1 MLFCFCYTLFH
12 GQVLYRNPS
21 HLVGASGAPM
31 AALSSPPAAM
41 LSDDETQG
49 SGQST
54 PPYKV
59 PPKELTKDHVYFHI
73 SRIRYKNY
81 VMVNPY
87 SEKAHRLVHR
97 VMVYKKAESKW
108 VYSAQIPYLFLGR
121 LVGEKELIELDYN
134 DYFGIPRAP
143 AILDSQD
150 SMSSS
155 KSEKSEKEESEEPQQ
170 LAPQAAAAEPESCTL
185 CGEDFTPIQEEEM
198 SQEHFDL
205 LPFVVGKCGHKI
217 CRSCW
222 RKTSSMVLNNAA
234 PGYGEYNVLCDASCP
249 LCKGPVD
256 LVSKDRENILRQ
268 WHEEGNGNDEF
279 PEGMEDWDSGD
290 EDDDQEDE
298 DYDQQNGA
306 AAGGGNDLGPRCGFC
321 RQTGHN
327 RRTCP
332 LLHRRPGRSAAD
344 AEENDT

>member
-1 MLFCFCYTLFH
+1 M
-12 GQVLYRNPS
+12 V
-21 HLVGASGAPM
+21 SGVHIM
-31 AALSSPPAAM
+31 AALSSPPTTM

-134 DYFGIPRAP
+134 NYFGIPRAP

-155 KSEKSEKEESEEPQQ
+155 KSEKEESEELDQVV
-170 LAPQAAAAEPESCTL
+170 PQAAAAQPESCTL

-198 SQEHFDL
+198 SPEHFDL
-205 LPFVVGKCGHKI
+205 LPFVVGRCGHKI

-268 WHEEGNGNDEF
+268 WQEEGNGNDDF
-279 PEGMEDWDSGD
+279 PEGMEDWES
-290 EDDDQEDE
+290 EDDQEDE
-298 DYDQQNGA
+298 DYDQQNGG

-321 RQTGHN
+321 RQPGHN

-332 LLHRRPGRSAAD
+332 MLHRRPGRTAAAA
-344 AEENDT
+344 AEENNA

>member
-1 MLFCFCYTLFH
+1 
-12 GQVLYRNPS
+12 
-21 HLVGASGAPM
+21 M
-31 AALSSPPAAM
+31 AALSSPPTAM

-134 DYFGIPRAP
+134 NYFGIPRAP

-155 KSEKSEKEESEEPQQ
+155 KSEKEESEELDQV
-170 LAPQAAAAEPESCTL
+170 APEVAAAAEPESCTL

-205 LPFVVGKCGHKI
+205 LPFVVGRCGHKI

-268 WHEEGNGNDEF
+268 WHEEGNGNDDF
-279 PEGMEDWDSGD
+279 PEGMEDWDT
-290 EDDDQEDE
+290 EDDQEDE
-298 DYDQQNGA
+298 DYDQQNGAA

-321 RQTGHN
+321 RQPGHN

-344 AEENDT
+344 AEENNAQS

>member
-1 MLFCFCYTLFH
+1 M
-12 GQVLYRNPS
+12 V
-21 HLVGASGAPM
+21 SGVRIM
-31 AALSSPPAAM
+31 AALSSPPTTM

-134 DYFGIPRAP
+134 NYFGIPRAP

-155 KSEKSEKEESEEPQQ
+155 KSEKEESEELDQVV
-170 LAPQAAAAEPESCTL
+170 PQAATAEPESCTL

-198 SQEHFDL
+198 SPEHFDL
-205 LPFVVGKCGHKI
+205 LPFVVGRCGHKI

-268 WHEEGNGNDEF
+268 WQEEGNGNDDF
-279 PEGMEDWDSGD
+279 PEGMEDWDT
-290 EDDDQEDE
+290 EDDQEDE

-306 AAGGGNDLGPRCGFC
+306 GGGGNDLGPRCGFC
-321 RQTGHN
+321 RQPGHN

-332 LLHRRPGRSAAD
+332 MLHRRPGRSAAD
-344 AEENDT
+344 AEENNA

>member
-1 MLFCFCYTLFH
+1 M
-12 GQVLYRNPS
+12 V
-21 HLVGASGAPM
+21 SGVHIM
-31 AALSSPPAAM
+31 AALSSPPTAM

-143 AILDSQD
+143 AVLDSQD

-155 KSEKSEKEESEEPQQ
+155 KSEKEESEEPEQ
-170 LAPQAAAAEPESCTL
+170 LAPEAAAAAEPESCTL
-185 CGEDFTPIQEEEM
+185 CGEDFTPFQEEEM

-268 WHEEGNGNDEF
+268 WHEEGNGNDDF
-279 PEGMEDWDSGD
+279 PEGMEDWDT
-290 EDDDQEDE
+290 EDDQEDE

-321 RQTGHN
+321 RQPGHN

-344 AEENDT
+344 AEENNA

>member
-1 MLFCFCYTLFH
+1 
-12 GQVLYRNPS
+12 
-21 HLVGASGAPM
+21 
-31 AALSSPPAAM
+31 
-41 LSDDETQG
+41 
-49 SGQST
+49 
-54 PPYKV
+54 
-59 PPKELTKDHVYFHI
+59 
-73 SRIRYKNY
+73 
-81 VMVNPY
+81 MVNPY

>member
-1 MLFCFCYTLFH
+1 
-12 GQVLYRNPS
+12 V
-21 HLVGASGAPM
+21 VSGVHIM
-31 AALSSPPAAM
+31 AALSSPPTAM

-143 AILDSQD
+143 AVLDSQD

-155 KSEKSEKEESEEPQQ
+155 KSEKEESEEPEQ
-170 LAPQAAAAEPESCTL
+170 LAPEAAAAAEPESCTL
-185 CGEDFTPIQEEEM
+185 CGEDFTPFQEEEM

-268 WHEEGNGNDEF
+268 WHEEGNGNDDF
-279 PEGMEDWDSGD
+279 PEGMEDWDT
-290 EDDDQEDE
+290 EDDQEDE

-321 RQTGHN
+321 RQPGHN

-344 AEENDT
+344 AEENDA